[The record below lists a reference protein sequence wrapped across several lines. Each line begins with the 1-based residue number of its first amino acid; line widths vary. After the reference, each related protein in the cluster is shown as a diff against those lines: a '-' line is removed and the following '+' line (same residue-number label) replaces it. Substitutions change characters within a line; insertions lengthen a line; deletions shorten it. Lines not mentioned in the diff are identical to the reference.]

1 MYVYPFITLY
11 MCSERN
17 ESLQRLNILFR
28 RLMKWSQVLAS
39 CEAIG
44 AVPGSDPRNEHS
56 ICMKKRMLK
65 DLQKLQK
72 YYENKFDSPLI

>member
-1 MYVYPFITLY
+1 
-11 MCSERN
+11 
-17 ESLQRLNILFR
+17 
-28 RLMKWSQVLAS
+28 MKWSQVLAS